1 MTTTLKNLLIDD
13 EANQKRLLSDC
24 VRLIDE
30 EVGSKKG
37 LSGLAIKGGFKI
49 VRSVK
54 PGFIEEV
61 MEFLLPEFVAHLE
74 PVYGEYQA
82 QSVEKLERF
91 LMQRDFKVA
100 DQLLGITDQHANKT
114 KNQGVKVAYEKLRP
128 QAQKHVAAAMPRV
141 AKMLSSYVDNA

>member
-1 MTTTLKNLLIDD
+1 MTATLKTLLIDD
-13 EANQKRLLSDC
+13 ETNQRKLLADC
-24 VRLIDE
+24 VRLFAE

-37 LSGLAIKGGFKI
+37 LGGLAIKGGFKI

-61 MEFLLPEFVAHLE
+61 MQFLLPEFVAHLE

-82 QSVEKLERF
+82 QSVEKLDRF
-91 LMQRDFKVA
+91 LVQRDHKVA
-100 DQLLGITDQHANKT
+100 DQLLGITDRHANKT

-141 AKMLSSYVDNA
+141 AKMLSNYVDE